1 MKEILDPLGLKVV
14 KKLSETRW
22 STGHDGYI
30 LFDSWSHIKSALFQ
44 VAENLEQK
52 IETRDTA
59 KALLD
64 KINNLGI
71 FNKNQFKLQRSG
83 ITLIVKSIH
92 LWRNIFYSNA
102 VNHPEKGKLFKL
114 WLKHK
119 TMHKS
124 SLGHKDQ
131 T

>member
-1 MKEILDPLGLKVV
+1 MADLVLEVLNKSNIDVINWRGQSYDNVSNIIGTYKGMQAEI
-14 KKLSETRW
+14 
-22 STGHDGYI
+22 
-30 LFDSWSHIKSALFQ
+30 
-44 VAENLEQK
+44 
-52 IETRDTA
+52 
-59 KALLD
+59 
-64 KINNLGI
+64 
-71 FNKNQFKLQRSG
+71 RSG
-83 ITLIVKSIH
+83 ITLIVKSVH